1 MKSTLL
7 KLMLAATVLAVASC
21 SRPSAGGE
29 RGADGQNATA
39 ISGNATGQ
47 NATAEYGNA
56 ADGGALRGMKVERL
70 LPTTPVKD
78 QGRSELCWIYAALA
92 TIEADH
98 AATGDSVNLSTD
110 WLARRML
117 MRQARLCYFSRGRRR
132 MSMRGTLPMAIRL
145 LREEGVVPYDSYNA
159 STSVNWRA
167 LGRRAAMAALSQPT
181 LTAADRAV
189 GRVVDHVVGYQP
201 PHVFMLGAEYTP
213 QDFAQSVCRRGEW
226 RMYTS
231 FTHHPFYADIALEL
245 PDNQFGDTFYNVPLP
260 RLMRLLDASLDAGHA
275 VGWEGD
281 TSEEGFRWQRGVADV
296 PPGADCS
303 QRGRQRLFE
312 RRLTTDDHCMAI
324 VGRAVAPDGTRY
336 YIAKNSWGASNAR
349 HGFILLSERYVRLKT
364 VALMINAVK

>member
-7 KLMLAATVLAVASC
+7 KLMLAAMVLAVASC

-78 QGRSELCWIYAALA
+78 QGHSELCWIYAALA

-303 QRGRQRLFE
+303 QQGRQRQFE

-364 VALMINAVK
+364 VALMINVVK